1 MRLSEKMQPGE
12 VAAHLVFVVAMLLTT
27 LLAALQSFGSN
38 VLASKWAKLVTVVA
52 LVGAVYLG
60 TSRDFYMP
68 FLGPTIIP
76 TSVLQVGTPKDASV
90 AMSVDAPAGATHVM
104 YWAAS
109 PSTTPA
115 TSPAKAYEGFNNA
128 GIVQVAGGR
137 ATLRLACPGTY
148 TVRWNKL
155 LPRHVHYRFI
165 FENGMTSSV
174 KTANVRCP

>member
-38 VLASKWAKLVTVVA
+38 VLASKWAKLVTVIA

-76 TSVLQVGTPKDASV
+76 TSVLQVGSPKDASV
-90 AMSVDAPAGATHVM
+90 AMAVDAPAGATHVM
-104 YWAAS
+104 YWAAA
-109 PSTTPA
+109 PS
-115 TSPAKAYEGFNNA
+115 TSPAASPMAAYEGFNNA

-148 TVRWNKL
+148 TVMRNKL